1 MEVHAHSHTVDPD
14 SHRGKKK
21 WTHYLWEFFMLFLAV
36 FCGFIAENQREHF
49 VEHQREKQFIRSY
62 IEDLQTDLKTL
73 SFQVPLFKDKVNK
86 IDTLI
91 SLLNGV
97 SSKTGANGA
106 YLYFWHASWFY
117 KFFPVDR
124 TMQQLKNSGGMRLI
138 RNDKAADS
146 ILFYDRETRFIQ
158 IHIETSLYKN
168 QRDLQ
173 DMENKLY
180 DFSLIPGWG
189 QGKSRS
195 TLQYP
200 GMAPLLSYDRSLLS
214 EYKNKLINAQRDYAN
229 QYNYLSNLKLQAENL
244 IALLKKEYHLK

>member
-1 MEVHAHSHTVDPD
+1 MEVHQHTNTE
-14 SHRGKKK
+14 RRK

-49 VEHQREKQFIRSY
+49 VEHRREKQFIKSY

-73 SFQVPLFKDKVNK
+73 SLQIPLFKDKINK

-91 SLLNGV
+91 YRLSGV
-97 SSKTGANGA
+97 SSKTGSNGT

-124 TMQQLKNSGGMRLI
+124 TMQQLKNAGGMRLI
-138 RNDKAADS
+138 RNDRAADS
-146 ILFYDRETRFIQ
+146 ILLYDRETRFIQ
-158 IHIETSLYKN
+158 IHLETSLYKN

-173 DMENKLY
+173 DTENKLY

-189 QGKSRS
+189 HGKSRS

-200 GMAPLLSYDRSLLS
+200 VTAPLLSYDPSLLR
-214 EYKNKLINAQRDYAN
+214 EYKNELINAQRDYAN
-229 QYNYLSNLKLQAENL
+229 QFNYLSNLKLKAENL
-244 IALLKKEYHLK
+244 IVTLRKEYNTK

>member
-1 MEVHAHSHTVDPD
+1 MEVHHHAHTVPKAIG
-14 SHRGKKK
+14 RKK
-21 WTHYLWEFFMLFLAV
+21 WSHYFWEFFMLFLAV

-49 VEHQREKQFIRSY
+49 VEHQREKQFIKSY

-73 SFQVPLFKDKVNK
+73 SFQIPLFKDKVIK

-91 SLLNGV
+91 SLLNGI
-97 SSKTGANGA
+97 SPKTGANGA

-124 TMQQLKNSGGMRLI
+124 TMQQLKNAGGMRLI

-146 ILFYDRETRFIQ
+146 ILFYDRETKFIQ

-173 DMENKLY
+173 DMEDKLY

-189 QGKSRS
+189 QGKSRN

-200 GMAPLLSYDRSLLS
+200 VNAPLLSYDHLLLS

-229 QYNYLSNLKLQAENL
+229 QYNYLSNLKLKAEAL
-244 IALLKKEYHLK
+244 IASLKNEYHLK